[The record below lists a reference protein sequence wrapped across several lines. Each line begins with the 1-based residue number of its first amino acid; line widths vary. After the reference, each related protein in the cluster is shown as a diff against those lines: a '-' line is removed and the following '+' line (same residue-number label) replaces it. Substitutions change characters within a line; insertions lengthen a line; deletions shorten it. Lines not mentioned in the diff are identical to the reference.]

1 LPIANC
7 QLPILLGTRHYSKS
21 KKPGKSGC
29 SKQKLEART
38 QSAIDNRQ
46 LTIGNRQSAIGNRQ
60 SKIMIDNLPFFTPEH
75 RNLAQSVAQFVQHEI
90 EPHAIEESNVEEQ
103 ARKYVNVLA
112 KAGLLRYSVRNEST
126 LDIRA
131 LCLIREALSYS
142 SSLADLAF
150 VMQGLGTYAIS
161 QAARDH
167 IREFWLSRAV
177 DGKAIAAFALTEPEA
192 GSDVAAI
199 QTTAQRD
206 GDAYVLNGR
215 KRFISNA
222 GIADFYTVFARTGT
236 REGGRAALSAFVVGA
251 KVPGF
256 NVVERT
262 ELIAPHPIG
271 EIEFVNCRVPAED
284 MVGNEGDG
292 FAMAMESLDTFR
304 ASVGA
309 AACGMARRALDEALR
324 YASSRKQFG
333 RLLVEHQLV
342 QEKLADMVTELDAAR
357 LLVYRAAYLKDTG
370 SARVTRESS
379 EAKLYATEAAGRI
392 IDSAVQ
398 IHGGNGLVRG
408 SVVERL
414 YRNVRALRIY
424 EGTSEIQKIVIAS
437 QLLKESEA

>member
-1 LPIANC
+1 
-7 QLPILLGTRHYSKS
+7 
-21 KKPGKSGC
+21 
-29 SKQKLEART
+29 
-38 QSAIDNRQ
+38 
-46 LTIGNRQSAIGNRQ
+46 
-60 SKIMIDNLPFFTPEH
+60 MIDQLPFFTPEH
-75 RNLAQSVAQFVQHEI
+75 RTLARDVAKFVNLEI
-90 EPHAIEESNVEEQ
+90 EPHAIEERDVEQ
-103 ARKYVNVLA
+103 TARQYLDKLA
-112 KAGLLRYSVRNEST
+112 KAGVLAYSVPKEGK

-131 LCLIREALSYS
+131 LCLIREGLAYS
-142 SSLADLAF
+142 SALADLAF
-150 VMQGLGTYAIS
+150 VMQGLGTHSIRH
-161 QAARDH
+161 AARDH
-167 IREFWLSRAV
+167 IREFWLGRAAE
-177 DGKAIAAFALTEPEA
+177 GKAIAAFALTEPDA

-199 QTTAQRD
+199 QTSAQLD
-206 GDAYVLNGR
+206 GDGYVINGR

-256 NVVERT
+256 IVTERT
-262 ELIAPHPIG
+262 SLMSPHPIG
-271 EIEFVNCRVPAED
+271 EIQFDNCRVPAENII
-284 MVGNEGDG
+284 GNEGDG
-292 FAMAMESLDTFR
+292 FGLAMETLDTFR

-324 YASSRKQFG
+324 YGSTRKQFG

-370 SARVTRESS
+370 TKRMTREASQ
-379 EAKLYATEAAGRI
+379 AKLYATEAAGRI

-398 IHGGNGLVRG
+398 IHGAAGLVRG

-414 YRNVRALRIY
+414 YRDVRALRIY

-437 QLLKESEA
+437 QLLKES